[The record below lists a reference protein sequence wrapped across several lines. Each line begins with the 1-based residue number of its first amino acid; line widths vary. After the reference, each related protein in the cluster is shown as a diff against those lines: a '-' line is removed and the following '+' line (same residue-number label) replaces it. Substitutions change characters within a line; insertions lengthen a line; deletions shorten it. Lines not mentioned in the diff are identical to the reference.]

1 MSKGFL
7 DTAVRVDYKNRE
19 MPKGKPVPA
28 PARPRRPHGAATV
41 LSLLLAVSAPL
52 FPAASPALKAEYD
65 RWVRRAWTTR
75 DGLPQDTVYA
85 LAQAVD
91 GCLWIGGEGGVAR
104 FDGAAFTAFR
114 RGTTPGLASD
124 SVTALAAGPDGSVWA
139 GTFGGGL
146 ARQRRGRFTRIAG
159 LAADRIWCLHREDGG
174 ALWIVSAEGEVSFLE
189 EGRPPAR
196 ALIDGLPGG
205 RVTAI
210 AGSEKDVLWIGTHG
224 GLAAIRNGR
233 QAIIRRRDG
242 LAGDDV
248 YCLFVDRGG
257 SLWVGTT
264 TGLSR
269 VDAAGIRRFT
279 VADGLAG
286 DLVRAINEDPL
297 GRIWIGTDKGVTVM
311 EPGSA
316 PACAVP
322 EGLDRGAV
330 MAICRDR
337 EDGMWVGFAAA
348 GLGYWRRNEARV
360 HGPEEGLP
368 GSQVTAVCQDSQGR
382 FWAGTRGQGLG
393 RRENNAWRS
402 FLGRDGLSGGF
413 VTSLLADGPGRLW
426 IGTMEAGLQLMK
438 DGKFIRGDPRGG
450 AAGKPVL
457 SLLRDNRGRLWA
469 GTDGGG
475 LDCLED
481 GSWRHYGPVSGLRG
495 EIITSLAEDRRGR
508 LWAGSVRQGVQVLD
522 RGAWRRFSAADGL
535 AGDTVYAV
543 HADTGGNVWL
553 GTDNGLG
560 LFRHER
566 FHSFRRAGGPL
577 NGSILAILEDGGGGL
592 WMSTLTGI
600 LSVRAGEL
608 ETAAAREGLGV
619 RCRLFG
625 EMAGLRSTVCSG
637 GFQPAACRDK
647 SGRLWFPTQ
656 NGLVEINPAGL
667 AAPPSPPVPRIETVR
682 ADGITLAPEDGV
694 LLPAGTRRLDFRFS
708 AASFADPQQVEFA
721 TRLEGLETDWSAPA
735 RQGGRSMSG
744 MSSGEYAIRVRA
756 RGAGGGWSRDEAVY
770 RFAIAPPLLSG
781 AGVALLLLGVAG
793 TTAAGLLAR
802 RRRLARRRQ
811 EGRYRGSTLDDERA
825 AEYGARL
832 DRAMEVERAFLD
844 PELTLGRLS
853 EATGIPAKQLSQ
865 LVNERYGLNFNDFV
879 NRRRIEEAKRL
890 LLDPASRGYKL
901 LRIAFESGFNSKS
914 VFNAAFRKHAGA
926 SPSEFR
932 RLLGGNSP
940 DASG

>member
-1 MSKGFL
+1 
-7 DTAVRVDYKNRE
+7 
-19 MPKGKPVPA
+19 MPKGNPSA
-28 PARPRRPHGAATV
+28 AAARPRRPHGVATV
-41 LSLLLAVSAPL
+41 LPLLLALSAPL
-52 FPAASPALKAEYD
+52 FPAASPALKAEYE
-65 RWVRRAWTTR
+65 RWVRRSWTTR

-85 LAQAVD
+85 LAQAAD
-91 GCLWIGGEGGVAR
+91 GCLWIGSEGGVAR

-146 ARQRRGRFTRIAG
+146 SRQRGGRFTRIAG
-159 LAADRIWCLHREDGG
+159 LAADRIWALHRESGG
-174 ALWIVSAEGEVSFLE
+174 ALWIVSAEGDVSCLE
-189 EGRPPAR
+189 EGRQPAQ

-205 RVTAI
+205 RATAI
-210 AGSEKDVLWIGTHG
+210 AGSEKDVLWIGTRG
-224 GLAAIRNGR
+224 GLAAVRNGR
-233 QAIIRRRDG
+233 LAVIRRRDG

-286 DLVRAINEDPL
+286 DLVRAINEDAL

-311 EPGSA
+311 EPGGV

-337 EDGMWVGFAAA
+337 EDGMWIGFAAA

-360 HGPEEGLP
+360 HGNEEGLP
-368 GSQVTAVCQDSQGR
+368 GPQVTAVCRDGR
-382 FWAGTRGQGLG
+382 GRLWAGTRGQGLA
-393 RRENNAWRS
+393 RRENGAWRS
-402 FLGRDGLSGGF
+402 FSGRDGLAGGF
-413 VTSLLADGPGRLW
+413 VTSLLADGPDRLW
-426 IGTMEAGLQLMK
+426 IGFMEAGLQLMEH
-438 DGKFIRGDPRGG
+438 GAFLRGDPRGS
-450 AAGKPVL
+450 AAGRPVL
-457 SLLRDNRGRLWA
+457 SLFRDGRGRLWA
-469 GTDGGG
+469 GTDGAG
-475 LDCLED
+475 LDCLQD
-481 GSWRHYGPVSGLRG
+481 GSWRHFGPASGLRG
-495 EIITSLAEDRRGR
+495 SVITSLAEDCQGR
-508 LWAGSVRQGVQVLD
+508 LWAGSVGEGVQVLD
-522 RGAWRRFSAADGL
+522 RGAWRRCSVADGL
-535 AGDTVYAV
+535 AGDTVYAL
-543 HADTGGNVWL
+543 HADGRGNVWL

-560 LFRHER
+560 LFRQER
-566 FHSFRRAGGPL
+566 FYSFRRAGGAL
-577 NGSILAILEDGGGGL
+577 NGPILAIVEDGAGGL

-600 LSVRAGEL
+600 LSARAAEL
-608 ETAAAREGLGV
+608 EEAAAREGLGA

-625 EMAGLRSTVCSG
+625 EMSGLRSSVCAG
-637 GFQPAACRDK
+637 GFQPAACRDGR
-647 SGRLWFPTQ
+647 GRLWFPTQ
-656 NGLVEINPAGL
+656 NGLVEIDPGAL
-667 AAPPSPPVPRIETVR
+667 AAPPPPPVPRIELVK
-682 ADGITLAPEDGV
+682 ADGLTV
-694 LLPAGTRRLDFRFS
+694 SSQVRVRLPAGTRRLDLRFA

-721 TRLEGLETDWSAPA
+721 TRLDGHETEWSAPA
-735 RQGGRSMSG
+735 RQGERSVSG
-744 MSSGEYAIRVRA
+744 LPHGEYAIRVRA
-756 RGAGGGWSRDEAVY
+756 RGAGGGWSRDDAVY

-781 AGVALLLLGVAG
+781 GSFALLLLAAAVGA
-793 TTAAGLLAR
+793 AAGLAAR
-802 RRRLARRRQ
+802 RRRLARRLR
-811 EGRYRGSTLDDERA
+811 EGRYRGSPLDDGRA

-832 DRAMEVERAFLD
+832 DKAMEAERAFLD
-844 PELTLGRLS
+844 PEMTLGRL
-853 EATGIPAKQLSQ
+853 AATTGIPAKQLSQ
-865 LVNERYGLNFNDFV
+865 LVNERYGLNFNDFI

-932 RLLGGNSP
+932 RLLGGDP
-940 DASG
+940 GGVPGR